1 MPQSVYIHIPFCKR
15 KCNYCAFTS
24 ITDINSVAAYL
35 EALKREIKTFYCG
48 EALNTLY
55 FGGGTPS
62 LLSADQVQGLVDM
75 FNTTEKTEIT
85 LEANPDSADEK
96 FLNGIKNCGVNRLSI
111 GIQSFDD
118 KTLRTI
124 GRLHDSK
131 QAMNAVETAKNEGF
145 TNISTDFI
153 YGLPSQQ
160 LEGFI
165 SDLKKAVESGVSHI
179 SLYGLKIE
187 ENTPFYRNTPDNIAD
202 ADLQA
207 DMYLAAIELLEKES
221 FLHYEISNF
230 SKPAFESKHNLNY
243 WNCGEYYGFGVSAHG
258 YTNGVRCANKS
269 NVEDYIKN
277 PVKKLSTRT
286 LSEQAKIEEAVFLGF
301 RRGCGIDYKEFY
313 EKFGIDFKK
322 KYGALL
328 KKYADFFVATDK
340 NCRFTPNGFLVSNS
354 ILADFLEI

>member
-1 MPQSVYIHIPFCKR
+1 MPQSVYIHVPFCKR

-35 EALKREIKTFYCG
+35 EALKREIKTFYRG

-165 SDLKKAVESGVSHI
+165 SDLKKAVEVCRYFGLTPRKAEEQALHI
-179 SLYGLKIE
+179 SAFCSQNWEKVARE
-187 ENTPFYRNTPDNIAD
+187 F
-202 ADLQA
+202 QA
-207 DMYLAAIELLEKES
+207 DPLEIDNMRK
-221 FLHYEISNF
+221 
-230 SKPAFESKHNLNY
+230 AFEQL
-243 WNCGEYYGFGVSAHG
+243 
-258 YTNGVRCANKS
+258 
-269 NVEDYIKN
+269 
-277 PVKKLSTRT
+277 
-286 LSEQAKIEEAVFLGF
+286 
-301 RRGCGIDYKEFY
+301 
-313 EKFGIDFKK
+313 DF
-322 KYGALL
+322 
-328 KKYADFFVATDK
+328 
-340 NCRFTPNGFLVSNS
+340 
-354 ILADFLEI
+354 